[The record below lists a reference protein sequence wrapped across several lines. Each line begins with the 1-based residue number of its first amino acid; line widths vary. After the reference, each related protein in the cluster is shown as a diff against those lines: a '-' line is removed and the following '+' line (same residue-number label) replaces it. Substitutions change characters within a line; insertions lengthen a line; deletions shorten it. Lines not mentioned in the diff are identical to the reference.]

1 MANAARQALRAFR
14 NDPLHLVLEI
24 VGENLNDA
32 NFAFAVK
39 LDTDQPGSPLLG
51 PLVNNDVAGDP
62 GVRLV
67 TVYFDDDGVPITV
80 LEIIAEKADMQA
92 LRPGDLY
99 GEDLPL
105 VYDFEWTA
113 AEADESDI
121 SPVETTRLYGPF
133 IVMGSVNA

>member
-1 MANAARQALRAFR
+1 MANAARQALKVFR
-14 NDPLHLVLEI
+14 NDPMHLVLEI

-32 NFAFAVK
+32 NFSFAVK

-51 PLVNNDVAGDP
+51 PLSNNDVAGDP

-67 TVYFDDDGVPITV
+67 TVEFDDGVPITV
-80 LEIIAEKADMQA
+80 LEIIAEKADVQA
-92 LRPGDLY
+92 LRTDDLQ
-99 GEDLPL
+99 GEDLEL

-121 SPVETTRLYGPF
+121 SPIETTRLYGPF